1 MNKSREEFENNTATG
16 SARKTIRHVTSTP
29 LPSLEACSS
38 VERYTRLS
46 LEERVGDIKVK
57 LSSAFES
64 ESFSVQEKRE
74 IGGVMQITEN
84 TMAEDPVE
92 NVQLQIQ
99 TFAEEARAYREK
111 AKTEEDP
118 ERAQT
123 FEDVSNLSEA
133 ESDVLRMS
141 VGQAPK
147 SEQALDIMQHEAR
160 QDPLTWRDKV
170 MSIMRGLL
178 VGDTVLGIIGGVVG
192 EVFQALSYFHQ
203 GAKKA
208 AHGVGEV
215 AKSIKEVPKK
225 AGPFFVPVL
234 AATGAVVGVTATAL
248 SFVSDN
254 ITWLAP
260 FFVLLFVIWLAL
272 RRRKKD

>member
-1 MNKSREEFENNTATG
+1 MD
-16 SARKTIRHVTSTP
+16 IRHITSTP
-29 LPSLEACSS
+29 LPSLEASS
-38 VERYTRLS
+38 FVERSTRLG

-64 ESFSVQEKRE
+64 ASFSEQEKRE
-74 IGGVMQITEN
+74 IGGVMQITKN

-99 TFAEEARAYREK
+99 TFAEEAKTYREK

-123 FEDVSNLSEA
+123 FEHVSDLSEA
-133 ESDVLRMS
+133 EPDVLRMS
-141 VGQAPK
+141 VGQSPQ

-178 VGDTVLGIIGGVVG
+178 VGGTVLGIIGGVVG
-192 EVFQALSYFHQ
+192 GVFQALSYFHQ

-208 AHGVGEV
+208 AHGVGKV
-215 AKSIKEVPKK
+215 AKSIKEVAKK
-225 AGPFFVPVL
+225 VGPFFVPVL
-234 AATGAVVGVTATAL
+234 ATTAAAVGVTATAL

-260 FFVLLFVIWLAL
+260 FFVLLFVI
-272 RRRKKD
+272 